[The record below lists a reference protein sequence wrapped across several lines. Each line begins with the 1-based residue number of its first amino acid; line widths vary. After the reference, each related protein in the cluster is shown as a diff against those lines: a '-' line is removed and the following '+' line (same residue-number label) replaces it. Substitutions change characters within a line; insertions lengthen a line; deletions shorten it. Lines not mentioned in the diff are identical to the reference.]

1 MKNSPKKRYG
11 QHFLRD
17 TGILDRVVTMIQPGS
32 ADLMVEVGAGDGA
45 LSRRLAP
52 RVLRLLALE
61 LDRDLMADLHQALA
75 PYANAEVV
83 EGDVLR
89 VDLPALLD
97 RFLRPDIKLR
107 IVGNLPYNIG
117 TAIIERL
124 IEMRLPIA
132 DMVFM
137 LQLET
142 AMRISAVP
150 GSRDY
155 GFFSIYC
162 QHHCEIELG
171 FRVSPACFVP
181 RPRVQSAMIGL
192 RPRSRNYDAGLEAD
206 FLVLAKAAFAH
217 RRKKLANSLRYH
229 EEIAPMADEIL
240 ARTGVDGSC
249 RAEELRVETYEELA
263 WIWHEIKGAN
273 PVLLT

>member
-17 TGILDRVVTMIQPGS
+17 TGILDRVVTLIQPGP

-52 RVLRLLALE
+52 RVLRLFALE
-61 LDRDLMADLHQALA
+61 LDRDLIPHLRQALA
-75 PYANAEVV
+75 PYSNAQVI
-83 EGDVLR
+83 EGDALR
-89 VDLPALLD
+89 VDLPAILGP
-97 RFLRPDIKLR
+97 FLRPDIKLR
-107 IVGNLPYNIG
+107 IAGNLPYNIG

-124 IEMRLPIA
+124 IELRLPTA

-155 GFFSIYC
+155 GFFSVYC
-162 QHHCEIELG
+162 QHHCEIDLG

-181 RPRVQSAMIGL
+181 RPKVQSAMIGL

-206 FLVLAKAAFAH
+206 FLVLVKAAFAH

-229 EEIAPMADEIL
+229 EEIAPMADELL
-240 ARTGVDGSC
+240 ARTGVAGSC
-249 RAEELRVETYEELA
+249 RAEDLRVETYEELA
-263 WIWHEIKGAN
+263 RIWHEHKASI
-273 PVLLT
+273 P

>member
-1 MKNSPKKRYG
+1 M
-11 QHFLRD
+11 
-17 TGILDRVVTMIQPGS
+17 LDRVVTLIQPGP
-32 ADLMVEVGAGDGA
+32 ADLMLEVGAGDGA

-52 RVLRLLALE
+52 RVLRFLALE
-61 LDRDLMADLHQALA
+61 FDKDLIPDLQQALA
-75 PYANAEVV
+75 PYSNAQLI

-124 IEMRLPIA
+124 IELRLPIT

-142 AMRISAVP
+142 AMRIGAAP

-155 GFFSIYC
+155 GFFSVYC
-162 QHHCEIELG
+162 QHHCKIELG

-181 RPRVQSAMIGL
+181 RPKVQSAMIGL
-192 RPRSRNYDAGLEAD
+192 RPRSRDYDAGLEAD
-206 FLVLAKAAFAH
+206 FLVLSKAAFAH
-217 RRKKLANSLRYH
+217 RRKKFANSLRYH

-249 RAEELRVETYEELA
+249 RAEDLRVETYEKLA
-263 WIWHEIKGAN
+263 RIWHELKGS
-273 PVLLT
+273 VG